1 MLSFWAELT
10 ADEVEAYVCGLIL
23 PGYLSHLTLEP
34 LQFRLQAHNF
44 DGRQPLVLRYT
55 GPGRYEEFPLEPAE
69 HLPGLLRRLAAKI
82 NPEKIV
88 FPPNDALWNWE
99 NSDLTGLSGAVPPLP
114 NERQTDDEQSVLRLF
129 FQPAEP
135 LLGQKADAPY
145 ESADAYVSVSR
156 REIFLSF
163 RVIRDYLTACCRAL
177 LLPDS
182 PLLTN
187 QTSAN
192 TEFFAGTCRFN
203 FGPLFGRLIPDD
215 RTLPEE
221 IARFAHLTKPLEY
234 IADYFDPAAAKC
246 PVRFDEDG
254 LRLKLAEKKSAP
266 CGADQTKV

>member
-10 ADEVEAYVCGLIL
+10 PDEVEAYVCGLIL

-69 HLPGLLRRLAAKI
+69 HLSGLLRRLSAKLNLERI
-82 NPEKIV
+82 A
-88 FPPNDALWNWE
+88 FPPNDALWNWD
-99 NSDLTGLSGAVPPLP
+99 NSDETAPLSHPQQTGDEP
-114 NERQTDDEQSVLRLF
+114 NALRLF
-129 FQPAEP
+129 FLPAEP

-145 ESADAYVSVSR
+145 TSADAYVSVSR
-156 REIFLSF
+156 CEIFLSF
-163 RVIRDYLTACCRAL
+163 RVIRDYLTARCRTL

-182 PLLTN
+182 PLLAD
-187 QTSAN
+187 QTGAI
-192 TEFFAGTCRFN
+192 TEFFAGTCRFH

-215 RTLPEE
+215 RSLPEE

-234 IADYFDPAAAKC
+234 IAEYFDQTATKYPI
-246 PVRFDEDG
+246 RFDEDG
-254 LRLKLAEKKSAP
+254 LRLKLAEK
-266 CGADQTKV
+266 